1 MKNYFMNKRKPQPS
15 AVTPLLA
22 LIRRNI
28 HLLSCRKRDHGVISS
43 SFPKRYCYQENDNC
57 DSNVDAEYDKLTM
70 VKLSLTKSLSVSS
83 GSAMSEE
90 EEQEHSI
97 AHCSHEESS
106 YTLHMPDPYDLEI
119 ESRDDEHTDEKIE
132 EDDQWEWSMSGMSTI
147 ERDWKDINSS
157 SDFHNNMET
166 TAEKLVK
173 PPHEQSVHS
182 LTKRANRNGLMLQ
195 REQSILLQHHTL
207 PATSTTSPKP
217 FLIRNDN
224 SGYTDEFSVESDIR
238 DENND
243 ATVDDDIS
251 IISPL
256 TFTTAYTSASASTN
270 ASILDLK
277 MKKRL
282 LEQKIE
288 RRFQR
293 ARCSTTLPSS
303 VEFVGH
309 LHFPSH
315 DEETIGL
322 PYSSMEVLFP

>member
-1 MKNYFMNKRKPQPS
+1 MNKRKPL
-15 AVTPLLA
+15 AATPLLA

-28 HLLSCRKRDHGVISS
+28 HLLSCRKHNHGVISS
-43 SFPKRYCYQENDNC
+43 SFPGERYDYKENESC
-57 DSNVDAEYDKLTM
+57 DSNIDNEYDKLTM
-70 VKLSLTKSLSVSS
+70 VKLSLTKSLSDSS
-83 GSAMSEE
+83 GSVVLEE

-97 AHCSHEESS
+97 AHSSHEQSS
-106 YTLHMPDPYDLEI
+106 YVLHMPDPYDLEI
-119 ESRDDEHTDEKIE
+119 ETRDDEYTEEKIE
-132 EDDQWEWSMSGMSTI
+132 DQWEWSMSGMSTI

-157 SDFHNNMET
+157 SDFHNKT
-166 TAEKLVK
+166 TIEKLVK
-173 PPHEQSVHS
+173 PSQEQSVHN
-182 LTKRANRNGLMLQ
+182 LKKRANRSGLMIQ
-195 REQSILLQHHTL
+195 REQSVLLRHHTV
-207 PATSTTSPKP
+207 PATPTLPKP
-217 FLIRNDN
+217 FLIRNEN
-224 SGYTDEFSVESDIR
+224 SGYTDELSSERDSH
-238 DENND
+238 DENYD
-243 ATVDDDIS
+243 ATADDDIS

-288 RRFQR
+288 RRLQR

-309 LHFPSH
+309 LQFPT
-315 DEETIGL
+315 DGKETIGL